1 MSDNNH
7 TKPFPPRL
15 VRDLM
20 TVGVLTCPPTIR
32 VGELALLMLE
42 KGAEA
47 VIVLDPGDGH
57 ALGVVSQADLV
68 KVCTQEEAG
77 ELTAEA
83 VMSEGVPQIPPD
95 IPIEAAA
102 QIMDD
107 LGVRT
112 IYLMHHA
119 SGIEYPA
126 AVLTYNHLLRLLA
139 ARSAEELHDLGIK
152 ASRQS
157 PMDAF
162 IARRD
167 AARRK

>member
-157 PMDAF
+157 PMEAF